1 MKRWIMTALCLVLL
15 LSALCVP
22 AAAEEET
29 VPQVCVDDVMVEFPD
44 AQPFIDANSRTM
56 IPVRFVSEAMGAD
69 VSWEKETST
78 AVISRDGITVRVKVG
93 DPTLTVEQDG
103 QTRTVTMNTAAVV
116 RNNRTYVPI
125 RYVAEALGAFVD
137 YSSYYKL
144 VEIVNPQEMTAAEIK
159 RLRSYPLVQSWLEN
173 NRDTFDNIMKGNY
186 YIATGYYKD
195 RPDGQKLLE
204 EDPERYSTIGY
215 AVVERFKIDDDLVQM
230 FTSKHNAKTEFADGH
245 HYLVTCE
252 ESREI
257 TVRNDISNHI
267 SSLGSKCTVDNPLP
281 WYTIELGTAPK
292 EYADKLVEFTRAKI
306 ENRESKIE
314 GSVIGTL
321 ESVGEFSGRT
331 DRWNIESNFRTDPCL
346 SSHTIQEVFDYIR
359 VRGIW
364 EVTPLEGT
372 DPELFERRFGVPM
385 EIGKH
390 YSFDTEFR
398 CMLDSSWL
406 TLDKGF
412 RLDTENGERLYM
424 NENRK

>member
-1 MKRWIMTALCLVLL
+1 MTALCLVLL
-15 LSALCVP
+15 LGALCVP
-22 AAAEEET
+22 AAAAEET

-69 VSWEKETST
+69 VSWEKGTST

-159 RLRSYPLVQSWLEN
+159 RLRSYPLVQSWLNN
-173 NRDTFDNIMKGNY
+173 NRDTFEKIQQGKVLRMTEFADANVPE
-186 YIATGYYKD
+186 A
-195 RPDGQKLLE
+195 QKLLKE
-204 EDPERYSTIGY
+204 QPDRYTTHSTLYGLYEI
-215 AVVERFKIDDDLVQM
+215 VKIDDDLVQM
-230 FTSKHNAKTEFADGH
+230 FTTKHNAKTEFADGH

-281 WYTIELGTAPK
+281 WYEIKLGTAPK

-321 ESVGEFSGRT
+321 ESVGDFSGRT

-412 RLDTENGERLYM
+412 RLNTENGERLYM